1 MVDARYLKQFR
12 KKTGL
17 NQQEFANAVG
27 MSQSMVSQYERGARK
42 LSNDTYSSIKKA
54 FGYDDAEKERLRVLI
69 DYVRITFKSVRD
81 LDFFCTMLLHC
92 KFKDFRSVTSGLM
105 NYNHVW
111 QRGNIWIFDFADKFD
126 TGNYQITLQMSGQG
140 CREFECVLAKYDLTW
155 FDFFK
160 DLDFSYRATMNVTR
174 LDIAI
179 DELYLGKGNESEQ
192 FELSDMITKYYNQ
205 ELYFEKLR
213 RWNYVGGGRL
223 NYEDE
228 QDREDNR
235 QGISL
240 YFGSRQSELYL
251 NFYEKRFERA
261 KQDGIS
267 VEDALCVYDEWNR
280 YEIRLAHKKAN
291 AVVQEYLQ
299 GIDLGEIARGLINAN
314 FDVYDGVNEWGAYIA
329 DKKWQKLF
337 GGSLPLLLST
347 KPEPYSIERTIKWL
361 SQQVAPSLA
370 LVSEYDKIV
379 QEDYLAMIL
388 NSGEI
393 TERGQQMLDDIKNS
407 LR

>member
-1 MVDARYLKQFR
+1 MDARYLKKFR
-12 KKTGL
+12 QKTGL
-17 NQQEFANAVG
+17 NQADFAKVCG
-27 MSQSMVSQYERGARK
+27 IDRTLISRYETGKKA
-42 LSNDTYSSIKKA
+42 LSLDRFNEIKSA
-54 FGYDDAEKERLRVLI
+54 FGYGYAEKERLRVLI

-81 LDFFCTMLLHC
+81 LDFFCTMFLHC
-92 KFKDFRSVTSGLM
+92 RFREFRSVTSGLM

-213 RWNYVGGGRL
+213 RWNYVGGGSL
-223 NYEDE
+223 NFEDE

-329 DKKWQKLF
+329 DEKWQKLF
-337 GGSLPLLLST
+337 GGSFPLVLST
-347 KPEPYSIERTIKWL
+347 KPEPYSIEKTIKWL

-370 LVSEYDKIV
+370 LVSEYDKIT

-388 NSGEI
+388 SCGEI
-393 TERGQQMLDDIKNS
+393 TERGQQILDDIKNS

>member
-1 MVDARYLKQFR
+1 MDARYLKQFR
-12 KKTGL
+12 RKTGL
-17 NQQEFANAVG
+17 NQKDFASVVG
-27 MSQSMVSQYERGARK
+27 MSQSMVSQYERGNRK
-42 LSNDTYSSIKKA
+42 LSVDTFVTMKKA
-54 FGYDDAEKERLRVLI
+54 FGYDEAEKERLRVLI

-81 LDFFCTMLLHC
+81 LDFFCTMFLHC
-92 KFKDFRSVTSGLM
+92 KFKDFRSVTSGLL

-179 DELYLGKGNESEQ
+179 DELYLGKGNENEQ

-213 RWNYVGGGRL
+213 RWNYIGGGSL
-223 NYEDE
+223 NFEDE

-240 YFGSRQSELYL
+240 YFGSRQSELYF
-251 NFYEKRFERA
+251 NFYEKRYERA
-261 KQDGIS
+261 KEDGIS

-280 YEIRLAHKKAN
+280 FEIRLAQKKAN

-314 FDVYDGVNEWGAYIA
+314 FDVYDGQNEWGAYLA
-329 DKKWQKLF
+329 DKKWQNLF
-337 GGSLPLLLST
+337 GGSLPLVLST
-347 KPEPYSIERTIKWL
+347 KPEPYSIEKTIKWL

-370 LVSEYDKIV
+370 LVSEYDKIT

>member
-1 MVDARYLKQFR
+1 MDARYLKKFR
-12 KKTGL
+12 QKTGL
-17 NQQEFANAVG
+17 NQADFAKACG
-27 MSQSMVSQYERGARK
+27 IDRTLISRYETGKKA
-42 LSNDTYSSIKKA
+42 LSLDRFNEIKSA
-54 FGYDDAEKERLRVLI
+54 FGYGYAEKERLRVLI

-81 LDFFCTMLLHC
+81 LDFFCTMFLHC
-92 KFKDFRSVTSGLM
+92 RFREFRSVTSGLM

-179 DELYLGKGNESEQ
+179 DELYLGRGNESEQ

-213 RWNYVGGGRL
+213 RWNYVGGGSL

-299 GIDLGEIARGLINAN
+299 GVDLGEIARGLINAN

-329 DKKWQKLF
+329 DEKWQKLF
-337 GGSLPLLLST
+337 GGSLPLVLST
-347 KPEPYSIERTIKWL
+347 KPEPYSIEKTIKWL

-370 LVSEYDKIV
+370 LVSEYDKLV

-393 TERGQQMLDDIKNS
+393 TERGQQILDDIKNS
-407 LR
+407 LK